1 MEPTGAAFD
10 AGSGFVEV
18 FDRDHGPDPVDNI
31 LEALC
36 GAPAHGGDRGCG
48 DRHGEPVAHQVG
60 QSRLGTDL
68 DMQQIAHPCRDAGTV
83 LDRDGHAR
91 RKDHAGHGAAGATEA
106 TVGAVFGDLQ

>member
-10 AGSGFVEV
+10 AGSGFVEL

-48 DRHGEPVAHQVG
+48 DWHGEPVAHQVG
-60 QSRLGTDL
+60 QSHLGADL
-68 DMQQIAHPCRDAGTV
+68 DMQQIAHPCRDAWPV
-83 LDRDGHAR
+83 LDRGGTSSGRSR
-91 RKDHAGHGAAGATEA
+91 RSCAASATEG
-106 TVGAVFGDLQ
+106 TVGAVFGGLQ